1 MFLLR
6 KDSSSPQ
13 AQTAAPV
20 VARKHKAG
28 RGRRFTFHGAFGTKA
43 KAAAKERSEGKGAF
57 IRRVTI
63 RGRRRYVVMKKK

>member
-1 MFLLR
+1 MAKR
-6 KDSSSPQ
+6 
-13 AQTAAPV
+13 
-20 VARKHKAG
+20 HKAG